1 MITTAAVLV
10 QADSAQAAAGVYS
23 VSLLA
28 TLPILAS
35 GAAWIALRRASAESR
50 VLVWRA
56 AIAALLVLFLGRMLP
71 LSWTAWAVPSTLAAP
86 LVALG
91 RIHVGVDSLG
101 AGAAGPGNSV
111 FAGARVVTGLLAV
124 YLFGIVAVLAPTLI
138 AASRLRRVA
147 ARARCV
153 NDDQAWSDLLAR
165 AEDVGRSPRVYLSR
179 EVSVPM
185 TWGLLRPIVVFPEA
199 VTSWSE
205 ARRGM
210 ALIHELGHI
219 RAHDWATRIV
229 ARVVC
234 ALYWF
239 HPGVWWL
246 EQRLRADSELLCDER
261 VLAAG
266 ARRSDYAELLVDAA
280 ELISKGSCGA
290 QPVVAL
296 AGASGLRGRLAA
308 ILSDRALARPLAR
321 RWLVVAA
328 ATSFAIAGP
337 LSAVRLAPSRDVLT
351 TLMHDGRWESRA
363 YAVVGLARRADSIA
377 VARAAAERDP
387 NPRVRAWAR
396 YALGDV
402 LSPR

>member
-1 MITTAAVLV
+1 MIATATVLV
-10 QADSAQAAAGVYS
+10 QADSSQAVAGVYS

-28 TLPILAS
+28 TLPIIAS
-35 GAAWIALRRASAESR
+35 GAAWVALRRASAESR

-56 AIAALLVLFLGRMLP
+56 AIVVLLMLFVGRLLP
-71 LSWTAWAVPSTLAAP
+71 LTWTAWAVPSALAAP

-91 RIHVGVDSLG
+91 RIHVGADSLG
-101 AGAAGPGNSV
+101 VGTAGTSTFAA
-111 FAGARVVTGLLAV
+111 ARVVTGIFAV
-124 YLFGIVAVLAPTLI
+124 YVVGIVAVLAPTFIGEL
-138 AASRLRRVA
+138 SLRGVV

-153 NDDQAWSDLLAR
+153 NDDPAWIDPLAR
-165 AEDVGRSPRVYLSR
+165 VADAKRSPRVYLSPD
-179 EVSVPM
+179 VSVPM
-185 TWGLLRPIVVFPEA
+185 TWGLLRPVIVLPEA
-199 VTSWSE
+199 VASWSA

-210 ALIHELGHI
+210 ALTHELGHI
-219 RAHDWATRIV
+219 RAHDWASRLS

-234 ALYWF
+234 AAYWF

-246 EQRLRADSELLCDER
+246 ERRLRADSELLCDER

-280 ELISKGSCGA
+280 EFMSTGA
-290 QPVVAL
+290 RATQPGVAL
-296 AGASGLRGRLAA
+296 SSADGLRGRLAA
-308 ILSDRALARPLAR
+308 ILSDRALAQPLAR
-321 RWLVVAA
+321 GWLVVAA
-328 ATSFAIAGP
+328 VTSFAIAGP

-351 TLMHDGRWESRA
+351 TLMRDGRWESRA
-363 YAVVGLARRADSIA
+363 YAVVGLARRPDSIA

-387 NPRVRAWAR
+387 SPRVRAWAR

>member
-1 MITTAAVLV
+1 MIATATVLV
-10 QADSAQAAAGVYS
+10 QADSAQAVAGVYS

-28 TLPILAS
+28 TLPIIAS

-50 VLVWRA
+50 VLVWRT
-56 AIAALLVLFLGRMLP
+56 AIAALLLLFVGRMLP
-71 LSWTAWAVPSTLAAP
+71 LSWTAWAVPATLAAP

-101 AGAAGPGNSV
+101 AGAPGSSGFV
-111 FAGARVVTGLLAV
+111 AARVVTVLFAV
-124 YLFGIVAVLAPTLI
+124 YVLGIVAVLAPTFV
-138 AASRLRRVA
+138 AASRLRRVV

-153 NDDQAWSDLLAR
+153 NDQRAWNNLLAR
-165 AEDVGRSPRVYLSR
+165 VAGGGRSPRVYLSR
-179 EVSVPM
+179 DVNVPM
-185 TWGLLRPIVVFPEA
+185 TWGLLRPVVVLPEA
-199 VTSWSE
+199 VASWNDTQ
-205 ARRGM
+205 RGM
-210 ALIHELGHI
+210 TLVHELGHI
-219 RAHDWATRIV
+219 RAHDWASKLA
-229 ARVVC
+229 ARVAC
-234 ALYWF
+234 AVYWF

-246 EQRLRADSELLCDER
+246 ERRMRADSELLCDQR
-261 VLAAG
+261 VLASG

-280 ELISKGSCGA
+280 ELMSNGSCPPA
-290 QPVVAL
+290 PVVAL
-296 AGASGLRGRLAA
+296 SSADGLRGRLAA
-308 ILSDRALARPLAR
+308 ILSDRALAQPLAR
-321 RWLVVAA
+321 GWLVA
-328 ATSFAIAGP
+328 ATATTLAVAGS

-351 TLMHDGRWESRA
+351 TLMRDGRWESRA